1 MLNMKINQAKTFFDS
16 KKVTTPM
23 ERAEIRALGKIGSY
37 IRRTARSSMRKA
49 RMKKVSELT
58 DEERRIYDIRVAAW
72 KRNGS
77 EGKRPRRPLA
87 PSRPGE
93 PPRTITGYI
102 RKFLFF
108 VVDKR
113 KRNVVVGPAKINRP
127 SVDAL
132 QALEFGGR
140 SKSYDGDAVQIKA
153 RPFMRPALKAEQGK
167 FQALFADAIR

>member
-16 KKVTTPM
+16 KKVTTPA
-23 ERAEIRALGKIGSY
+23 ERAELSALRKMGAY
-37 IRRTARSSMRKA
+37 IRTTARRSMRKA
-49 RMKKVSELT
+49 RMKKVSELS
-58 DEERRIYDIRVAAW
+58 DDERRSYDIRVAKW
-72 KRNGS
+72 QQGGR
-77 EGKRPRRPLA
+77 EGRRPRRPLA

-140 SKSYDGDAVQIKA
+140 SKSYDGDSVQIKA